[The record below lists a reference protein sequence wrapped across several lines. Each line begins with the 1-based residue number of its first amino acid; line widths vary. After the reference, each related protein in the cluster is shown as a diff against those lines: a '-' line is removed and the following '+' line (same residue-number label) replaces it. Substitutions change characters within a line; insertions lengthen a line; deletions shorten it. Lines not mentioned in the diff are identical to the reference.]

1 MSLKPEFWQVIR
13 VRPGCEFNAQ
23 ADLQSLNLKTY
34 VPFVNEIRQWSDRRK
49 KIKKCLIPRHVFV
62 KIDSKREREV
72 YSSKYVMS
80 YLNVNG
86 SRAKIWNHEIDRL
99 RDYCQGLHKAVN
111 LTKGTT
117 IKAPIIG
124 INSEVLKVDNT
135 HCYALSECGRYTIK
149 FKLAS

>member
-1 MSLKPEFWQVIR
+1 MSFKRDFWQVIK
-13 VRPGCEFNAQ
+13 VKPGCEFHAQ
-23 ADLQSLNLKTY
+23 AVLQSMNLKTY
-34 VPFVNEIRQWSDRRK
+34 LPFVNEIRQWSDRRK

-86 SRAKIWNHEIDRL
+86 SRAKVWNHEIDRL
-99 RDYCQGLHKAVN
+99 RDYCQGLHNRVDLAQGTLLKSPVLGVN
-111 LTKGTT
+111 ST
-117 IKAPIIG
+117 
-124 INSEVLKVDNT
+124 VLKVDNT
-135 HCYALSECGRYTIK
+135 YCYALSECGRYTIK

>member
-23 ADLQSLNLKTY
+23 ADLQSMNIET
-34 VPFVNEIRQWSDRRK
+34 FVAFTHEIRQWSDRRK

-62 KIDSKREREV
+62 KIDTKREREV

-86 SRAKIWNHEIDRL
+86 SRAKVWNHEIDRL
-99 RDYCQGLHKAVN
+99 RDYCQGLHDSTDLVQ
-111 LTKGTT
+111 GT
-117 IKAPIIG
+117 ILKAPVLG
-124 INSEVLKVDNT
+124 VNSTVIKVSKSYC
-135 HCYALSECGRYTIK
+135 HALSQCGRYTIK